1 MSNKQFNIGP
11 FNIQI
16 EKKEKPKE
24 EFHPITPQRAREI
37 FNIPEQ
43 EQIDPE
49 DAIEE
54 EQPVEQ
60 KRTLEEWLYSNKIK
74 IAAGLSAIFFIGTM
88 CGYILTSSILDSA
101 YQEHLQHK
109 IQTSIGRK

>member
-24 EFHPITPQRAREI
+24 EFHPITPHRAREI

-49 DAIEE
+49 
-54 EQPVEQ
+54 QPVEQ
-60 KRTLEEWLYSNKIK
+60 KRTLEDWLYSNKIK

>member
-24 EFHPITPQRAREI
+24 EFHPITPQRAR
-37 FNIPEQ
+37 
-43 EQIDPE
+43 QIDPE
-49 DAIEE
+49 EAIEE

-60 KRTLEEWLYSNKIK
+60 KRTLEDWLYSNKIK

>member
-24 EFHPITPQRAREI
+24 EFHPITPHRAREI

-49 DAIEE
+49 
-54 EQPVEQ
+54 QPVEQ
-60 KRTLEEWLYSNKIK
+60 KRTLEDWLYSNKIK

-88 CGYILTSSILDSA
+88 CGYILTSSMLDSA
-101 YQEHLQHK
+101 YQEHRQHK